1 MKYVF
6 YCLSVLGMLG
16 VSGYTIAQ
24 IPVTHI
30 KPTPTPHMDTLQQ
43 PIAATATAYETSKDE
58 KTGHLVYKGL
68 FTFHNMAAEPTFA
81 WLDSGINA
89 YKPDTLT
96 LPYLRSTI
104 RNYNILL
111 FIGTWCEDSQNLLPK
126 FYKLLSSLDINYEN
140 IVLIG
145 MDRAKTTTTTV
156 GADLANRYKVSLLP
170 TILFTESNGQEVG
183 RITETVSKSIEWD
196 LVDLFSKASKK

>member
-6 YCLSVLGMLG
+6 YFLSVLGMLAAS
-16 VSGYTIAQ
+16 VPSIAQ
-24 IPVTHI
+24 IPATHI

-68 FTFHNMAAEPTFA
+68 FTFHNMATEPTFA

-96 LPYLRSTI
+96 LPYLRSAI
-104 RNYNILL
+104 RNHNILI

-145 MDRAKTTTTTV
+145 MDRAKTTTTAAGTELV
-156 GADLANRYKVSLLP
+156 NRYKVSLLP
-170 TILFTESNGQEVG
+170 TILFTDSNGQEVG

-196 LVDLFSKASKK
+196 MVEIFSKK

>member
-1 MKYVF
+1 
-6 YCLSVLGMLG
+6 
-16 VSGYTIAQ
+16 
-24 IPVTHI
+24 
-30 KPTPTPHMDTLQQ
+30 MDTLQQ

-58 KTGHLVYKGL
+58 KTGQLAYKGL
-68 FTFHNMAAEPTFA
+68 FTFQNMATEPTFA

-104 RNYNILL
+104 RNYNLL
-111 FIGTWCEDSQNLLPK
+111 VFIGTWCEDSQNLLPK

-145 MDRAKTTTTTV
+145 MDRAKTTTTAA
-156 GADLANRYKVSLLP
+156 GAELVNRYKVSLLP
-170 TILFTESNGQEVG
+170 TILFTDSNGEEVG

-196 LVDLFSKASKK
+196 MVDIFSKVNNK

>member
-6 YCLSVLGMLG
+6 YWFSVLGTLAAS
-16 VSGYTIAQ
+16 VPSIAQ

-43 PIAATATAYETSKDE
+43 PITATATAYETSKDE

-68 FTFHNMAAEPTFA
+68 FTFHNMATEPTFA

-89 YKPDTLT
+89 YKPDTVT
-96 LPYLRSTI
+96 LPYLRSAI
-104 RNYNILL
+104 RNYQILL

-126 FYKLLSSLDINYEN
+126 FYKLLSSLDIKYEN

-145 MDRAKTTTTTV
+145 MDRAKTTTTA
-156 GADLANRYKVSLLP
+156 GADLVNRYKVSLLP
-170 TILFTESNGQEVG
+170 TILFTDSTGQEVG

-196 LVDLFSKASKK
+196 MVDLFSKK